1 MEVILLEKVENLGD
15 LGDKVAVRAGY
26 ARNYLIP
33 GGKAKY
39 ATAENIAEFEAR
51 RAELEKIA
59 AESLAEAQ
67 ARQAKLENMVVTIPA
82 NAGSE
87 GKLFGSVGTAEI
99 ADAVTQAGVEI
110 EKREIRLP
118 EGALRSVGEYDVTIH
133 LHSDVN
139 ADIKVVI
146 VPEEV

>member
-1 MEVILLEKVENLGD
+1 M
-15 LGDKVAVRAGY
+15 
-26 ARNYLIP
+26 
-33 GGKAKY
+33 
-39 ATAENIAEFEAR
+39 T
-51 RAELEKIA
+51 
-59 AESLAEAQ
+59 
-67 ARQAKLENMVVTIPA
+67 VTIPA
-82 NAGSE
+82 NAGAE

-118 EGALRSVGEYDVTIH
+118 EGALRAVGEYEVTIH